1 MWSPRGR
8 ALRGIGGV
16 SLAVAF
22 VGSVFGFAMLPRAG
36 ATPQQPPPT
45 GPSAT
50 WFADSLALL
59 PPSFGTAV
67 GAASVAPPS
76 SFRQIAHTVP
86 RRDPA
91 PVVMPITGA
100 APRGG
105 FGTRGPMWAVAHSG
119 LDFSTGIGTPAVA
132 VVSGTIRAVFM
143 HPSFGW
149 VEELQR
155 SDGVEFWYC
164 HLSQPIAEP
173 GQTVKQGQVVGL
185 TGDTGNTSGPHLHF
199 EVRVDG
205 VPTDPADFLFNH
217 PGTPGPSPSWAQAY
231 RQEPPPGR
239 TIIGWPPTKEEKE
252 KAARE
257 KAAREKAV
265 REKAAR
271 KQAARDK
278 AARDKGHVT
287 SSPTARPTPTPTPSF
302 SADTDPEPTPSP
314 TRSQEPTSE
323 PTAPTAPSSSAAS

>member
-1 MWSPRGR
+1 MWSSRGR

-22 VGSVFGFAMLPRAG
+22 VGSVCGFASLPRAG
-36 ATPQQPPPT
+36 ATPQQPTAPER
-45 GPSAT
+45 SAVR
-50 WFADSLALL
+50 FADSLALI
-59 PPSFGTAV
+59 PPNFGSVV
-67 GAASVAPPS
+67 GAAAVSPPS
-76 SFRQIAHTVP
+76 AFRQIARIGP
-86 RRDPA
+86 RRDPV
-91 PVVMPITGA
+91 PVVMPITGVT
-100 APRGG
+100 PRGG

-164 HLSQPIAEP
+164 HLSQPMAEP
-173 GQTVKQGQVVGL
+173 GQVVAQGQVVGL

-199 EVRVDG
+199 EVRVDA

-217 PGTPGPSPSWAQAY
+217 PGTPGGSPSWAYSY

-239 TIIGWPPTKEEKE
+239 TIVGWPPTKAEKE

-257 KAAREKAV
+257 KAAK
-265 REKAAR
+265 EKAAR
-271 KQAARDK
+271 EKVARDK
-278 AARDKGHVT
+278 EHASGK
-287 SSPTARPTPTPTPSF
+287 PTARPTPTSSSTGG
-302 SADTDPEPTPSP
+302 TDPEHTPSP
-314 TRSQEPTSE
+314 TPSQ
-323 PTAPTAPSSSAAS
+323 APTDQPTPQTDPSSSAAP